1 MTLSMS
7 EDDLIRM
14 EDLTHELIGLAPN
27 GRNLTSVEEELLDKF
42 ITKKQFDDLVYTLDE
57 IHNSIVEK
65 IDDEPGKGDKDQ
77 TPLYVFMQWLVNA
90 NWRYIDLHDHHRR
103 GESNAGSM
111 EAVELE
117 SDTLTIS
124 ECGTDQ
130 CKPTEEE

>member
-1 MTLSMS
+1 MS
-7 EDDLIRM
+7 DDDLIRM

-27 GRNLTSVEEELLDKF
+27 GRNLSSVEEELLDKF
-42 ITKKQFDDLVYTLDE
+42 ITKRQFDDLVHTLDE
-57 IHNSIVEK
+57 IHNSVVEK
-65 IDDEPGKGDKDQ
+65 LDLCNNKSQ
-77 TPLYVFMQWLVNA
+77 RPLYVLMQWLVNA

-111 EAVELE
+111 EAVEME